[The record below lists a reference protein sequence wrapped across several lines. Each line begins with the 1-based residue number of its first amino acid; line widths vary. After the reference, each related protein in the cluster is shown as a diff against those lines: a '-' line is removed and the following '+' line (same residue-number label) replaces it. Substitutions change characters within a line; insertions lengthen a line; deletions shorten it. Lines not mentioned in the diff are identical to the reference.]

1 MNLIEQKKIQLECQT
16 DGSGWWTD
24 HRASVHGHLSI
35 KRKSSYAKAR
45 FYWKTGDW
53 YIPKFGLI
61 YTDSG
66 FLSSLRKQL
75 TKHGFNLTSHIDY
88 SEQGMQGDDY
98 VDLDTSLAFADEAE
112 QLGFQVL

>member
-1 MNLIEQKKIQLECQT
+1 MNLKNTKAIQLECQT

-35 KRKSSYAKAR
+35 KREGPYANAR
-45 FYWKTGDW
+45 FYWNNGSW
-53 YIPKFGLI
+53 YVPKFGLI

-66 FLSSLRKQL
+66 FLSSLREQL
-75 TKHGFNLTSHIDY
+75 TACGFNLTSHIDY

-98 VDLDTSLAFADEAE
+98 VDLDASLAFADEAE